1 MILFNRSKSL
11 IAILLLT
18 VILFSCCKSNQE
30 AFNSA
35 YRKLKDKNEEVQLAE
50 KAKTASN
57 VSKEMTQ
64 TFVDTTSVHPPE
76 NITLVLGEPINLSNY
91 SIVARSFMNKTNAR
105 SYQGRMEDEGFPAIL
120 VQNEELMYR
129 IIIASFKTESE
140 ARGKLQQIRQS
151 FPESWILVRK

>member
-1 MILFNRSKSL
+1 MRFFYLSKSF

-18 VILFSCCKSNQE
+18 VLLFSSCKSNQE

-35 YRKLKDKNEEVQLAE
+35 YKKLKDKNEEVQLAE
-50 KAKTASN
+50 KAKTASI

-64 TFVDTTSVHPPE
+64 TFVDTTSVHAPE

-91 SIVARSFMNKTNAR
+91 SIVARSFMNQTNAR

-129 IIIASFKTESE
+129 IVIASFKTESE
-140 ARGKLQQIRQS
+140 ARSKLQQIRKS
-151 FPESWILVRK
+151 FPESWILVKK